1 MNWLN
6 VYYSAYLLIYCC
18 YLSIQLM
25 SDSVSTE
32 VKTYTLATVS
42 LVVLGWQYK
51 RFEIKA
57 KLGRVGSKRTQNAPG
72 LTYENL
78 GTRVVAV
85 ERWSLHHGE
94 GAHFDDVKLPLYA
107 PDRREDV
114 T

>member
-1 MNWLN
+1 M
-6 VYYSAYLLIYCC
+6 
-18 YLSIQLM
+18 
-25 SDSVSTE
+25 
-32 VKTYTLATVS
+32 
-42 LVVLGWQYK
+42 K
-51 RFEIKA
+51 RFSIDWGQNIHIGYGVTRRLGLTVQTFKA
-57 KLGRVGSKRTQNAPG
+57 KLGRVGSKRTRNAPG